1 MATAAKNYRKTGRLP
16 RATTKLST
24 FMNGMFYTEQIVPDG
39 YAKTLINYDID
50 YTGNC
55 LKPKMGRI
63 QYDDIDNEYYKW
75 LDLTYQANVNVFDNI
90 IHQHPLPMDQL
101 LRLCT
106 IQAYRLL
113 SCRSQEQTNSEEDQ
127 TLS

>member
-1 MATAAKNYRKTGRLP
+1 MATAAKSYRKTGRLP

-63 QYDDIDNEYYKW
+63 QYDEIKNDYNIPLC
-75 LDLTYQANVNVFDNI
+75 LDHQYNNVNVFSELFNENI
-90 IHQHPLPMDQL
+90 KFKN
-101 LRLCT
+101 
-106 IQAYRLL
+106 YKY
-113 SCRSQEQTNSEEDQ
+113 
-127 TLS
+127 